1 MISTFAFLQIK
12 IEIEHEEN
20 KYQNRLDF
28 FFLKIK
34 CLSSKKVVNRTQE
47 VIIHFLFVL
56 IHLIFFFY

>member
-28 FFLKIK
+28 FFFLNKMFIRK
-34 CLSSKKVVNRTQE
+34 ESSK
-47 VIIHFLFVL
+47 
-56 IHLIFFFY
+56 